1 MFRIFKP
8 KGTLKEGD
16 VYKTK
21 IEIASE
27 ILTELVDWGFKIELV
42 LADSL
47 YGESSSFIST
57 LDQFQIPWVLASLK

>member
-1 MFRIFKP
+1 VFYKNKTFPLVFRVFKP

-27 ILTELVDWGFKIELV
+27 ILMGLKQK
-42 LADSL
+42 
-47 YGESSSFIST
+47 SSPN
-57 LDQFQIPWVLASLK
+57 QA

>member
-1 MFRIFKP
+1 MFKP

-27 ILTELVDWGFKIELV
+27 IITELVDLGFLIELV

-47 YGESSSFIST
+47 YGESSLFMEKR
-57 LDQFQIPWVLASLK
+57 LKGVQEFYLRF